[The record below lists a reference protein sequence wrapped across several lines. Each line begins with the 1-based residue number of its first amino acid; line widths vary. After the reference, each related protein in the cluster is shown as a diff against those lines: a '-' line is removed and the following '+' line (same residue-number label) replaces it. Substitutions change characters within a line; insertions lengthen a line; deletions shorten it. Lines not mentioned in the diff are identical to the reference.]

1 MKEEK
6 KTYNST
12 HNSTHECLTAVGYTP
27 DQDLRIRAKVSVSE
41 NGKRYL
47 LATHGK
53 EESVVYAVDGNVVKE
68 GLRCDKLVLVK
79 RSAKDVKPEQW
90 TEAFVELKGVDTNH
104 AIDQLR
110 QTLKRTIFK
119 HSSNDDIR
127 ARIVAQSFPSNK
139 SNPAME
145 KAKQEFRKEYNCDLR
160 GMKSG
165 QEDKP

>member
-1 MKEEK
+1 MKDEK

-12 HNSTHECLTAVGYTP
+12 HEHLLAEGYAP
-27 DQDLRIRAKVSVSE
+27 EQVLQIRTRVSVSE

-47 LATHGK
+47 LATNGK

-110 QTLKRTIFK
+110 QTLKKGVFK

-139 SNPAME
+139 SNPIME
-145 KAKQEFRKEYNCDLR
+145 KAKQEFRKDYKCDLR

-165 QEDKP
+165 QEDKL